1 MSPTSNLA
9 ARLGEVAG
17 VRSVVSA
24 PEELVA
30 YAVDGLSPA
39 VIAQPSSAAEVA
51 EVVKFAI
58 AEKLKVVPLGSRSK
72 CDIGMAP
79 TRYDIALDTT
89 GLHEIAHYDA
99 GDMTLSMDA
108 GKPLREIEE
117 FLRGNGQFLPLA
129 VPCFESTTAGGT
141 IASGIDSVLRQQYGT
156 ARDFLIGGEFVD
168 GKGQLCKSG
177 GRVVK
182 NVTGYDLHKLL
193 IGSLG
198 TLGVITRVNFRTF
211 PLPAISG
218 GHVATFSK
226 SAAALEYRKM
236 LAKAGVP
243 LTNLEL
249 ISPEVGKIIRAI
261 LQRGEQ
267 TIPGVLQEES
277 WWAYCAFEGTAAV
290 VKRISGEL
298 EKFARGA
305 GSRNLELLEG
315 AADEALGGMLRE
327 GFEWLRWAA
336 EATVLY
342 RLALCGD
349 PSEVLAALSHRAETL
364 ELRSASLLR
373 SCGIVYFAI
382 FADSDEEIVESAQA
396 LDSVAASL
404 TRAFGGHSSVLH
416 APLKAKLK
424 IVEGRGDQKQ
434 QQLQLRVKKA
444 FDPSGIFVPGRVV
457 GEI

>member
-9 ARLGEVAG
+9 ARLEEAAG
-17 VRSVVSA
+17 VRNTVSA

-39 VIAQPSSAAEVA
+39 IIARPSSTEEVA

-58 AEKLKVVPLGSRSK
+58 AEKLKIVPLGSRSK

-79 TRYDIALDTT
+79 TRYDIALDMT
-89 GLHEIAHYDA
+89 GLREIAHYDA
-99 GDMTLSMDA
+99 GDLTLSIDA
-108 GKPLREIEE
+108 GKPLREVEE
-117 FLRGNGQFLPLA
+117 FLRAHGQFLPLA

-156 ARDFLIGGEFVD
+156 ARDFLIGAEFVD

-198 TLGVITRVNFRTF
+198 TLGVITRVNFRTY
-211 PLPAISG
+211 PMPAISA
-218 GHVATFSK
+218 GHLATFST
-226 SAAALEYRKM
+226 SAAAREYRKM

-243 LTNLEL
+243 LTNLEI
-249 ISPEVGKIIRAI
+249 ISPEAGKMIRAI

-267 TIPGVLQEES
+267 PIPAILQESS
-277 WWAYCAFEGTAAV
+277 WWAYASFEGAEAV
-290 VKRISGEL
+290 VKRISREL

-315 AADEALGGMLRE
+315 AADEAVGGMLRE

-342 RLALCGD
+342 RLAMCGD
-349 PSEVLAALSHRAETL
+349 PSEGIAALSQRAESL
-364 ELRSASLLR
+364 GVRSALLLR

-382 FADSDEEIVESAQA
+382 FADSEEEIIEPAQA
-396 LDSVAASL
+396 LESIAASSTGSL
-404 TRAFGGHSSVLH
+404 GGHSTVLH
-416 APLKAKLK
+416 APLKAKLR
-424 IVEGRGDQKQ
+424 ILEGQGEQKR

-444 FDPSGIFVPGRVV
+444 FDPAGIFVPGRVV